1 VTAVG
6 LDEDSAIQ
14 LCAGAINASP
24 GQCYAT
30 SLDRFHEL
38 STQKIEQLCIGTTT
52 LQPVSCYAD
61 LARIGELTE
70 DQIISYCANVGA
82 AGPPP
87 PQTSSPACA
96 DMAIDRANISLQKA
110 GQLCAG
116 SRSVGPALCYMA
128 GDVTRLSGDKLINL
142 CADTTHC
149 QYPGSYGTVYGATG
163 GAYGAPSAAG
173 APVSRTPGY

>member
-1 VTAVG
+1 
-6 LDEDSAIQ
+6 
-14 LCAGAINASP
+14 
-24 GQCYAT
+24 
-30 SLDRFHEL
+30 
-38 STQKIEQLCIGTTT
+38 
-52 LQPVSCYAD
+52 
-61 LARIGELTE
+61 
-70 DQIISYCANVGA
+70 
-82 AGPPP
+82 
-87 PQTSSPACA
+87 
-96 DMAIDRANISLQKA
+96 MAIDRANISLQKA